1 MCRALLAFVST
12 GALVMAQD
20 KGTENT
26 SGTSQTQDIAS
37 LKAMI
42 AAQQKQLDALKQ
54 ALDNQ
59 QKLLDQAAAS
69 TTSAASTVA
78 ASATPTDKITPPNVG
93 QVASIAPIFPAVA
106 PATLAALPAIPVPQA
121 APAASSGGN
130 PCEAPTDTKVPAY
143 IRIGS
148 TCVVPVGFMDLTSVW
163 RSKDVGSSIGTTF
176 ANIPFNNVAAG
187 RLSEFHLSPQNSR
200 LGFRVDG
207 DWKGAHFI
215 GYNEIDFNGTSGG
228 NNLTTTN
235 GSFVPRIRLFWVDVR
250 KGDIEFLAGQS
261 WSFLTPN
268 RKGLSA
274 LPGDLFYGQE
284 VDLNYL
290 TGLTWDRQ
298 PGARVIYHPNDKVAI
313 GVAVEN
319 PDAYIGGSSGGPSI
333 TLPSALAA
341 ITPTDVSS
349 ASNNNGNQ
357 TTADFMP
364 DFIAKIAFD
373 PTSRIHFE
381 VAGLQSTFRTWNP
394 NTNLYYKAIGAGGS
408 ANLMLGLTDNFR
420 LTSTNFWS
428 DGGGRY
434 LFGQAPD
441 MIIRADGSISPVH
454 AGGFTEG
461 FEANVKNTLLYGYW
475 GGTYVGRDVA
485 LDANGTTLI
494 GYGFRGSANTNNRMI
509 QEVTFGFNQ
518 TIWKNPAYGA
528 INFMGQYMYEVRA
541 PWYYSLNEAGGK
553 GTQASTIYFN
563 VRYTLPGSMPKF

>member
-1 MCRALLAFVST
+1 MISGKKRLCRAILAFVSAS
-12 GALVMAQD
+12 ALLVAQEAPTPVKVTD
-20 KGTENT
+20 GTA
-26 SGTSQTQDIAS
+26 QAKDIAA

-42 AAQQKQLDALKQ
+42 AEQQKQLDAMKQ
-54 ALDNQ
+54 ALDSQ
-59 QKLLDQAAAS
+59 QKMLDQAVAQA
-69 TTSAASTVA
+69 SAAEKTA
-78 ASATPTDKITPPNVG
+78 PANVG
-93 QVASIAPIFPAVA
+93 QVASLAPVFPAVA
-106 PATLAALPAIPVPQA
+106 PATLAAIPAFPIPQAA
-121 APAASSGGN
+121 APAASGGN
-130 PCEAPTDTKVPAY
+130 PCEAPADQKVPAY
-143 IRIGS
+143 IRIGN
-148 TCVVPVGFMDLTSVW
+148 TCVVPIGFMDMTSVW

-176 ANIPFNNVAAG
+176 ANIPYNNVAAG

-215 GYNEIDFNGTSGG
+215 GYNEFDFNGTSGG
-228 NNLTTTN
+228 NNLSTTN

-250 KGDIEFLAGQS
+250 KGSIEFLAGQS
-261 WSFLTPN
+261 WSLLTPN

-284 VDLNYL
+284 IDLNYL

-298 PGARVIYHPNDKVAI
+298 PGARIIFHPNDKVAI
-313 GVAVEN
+313 GLSVEN
-319 PDAYIGGSSGGPSI
+319 PDPYIGGSSGGPAV
-333 TLPSALAA
+333 TLPAALAA

-357 TTADFMP
+357 TSADFMP
-364 DFIAKIAFD
+364 DFIVKIAAD
-373 PTSRIHFE
+373 PTSRLHFE

-394 NTNLYYKAIGAGGS
+394 NTNLYYKSIGAGVS
-408 ANLMLGLTDNFR
+408 ANAILGITDNFR

-441 MIIRADGSISPVH
+441 MIIRADGSISPLH

-461 FEANVKNTLLYGYW
+461 FEANVKNSILYGYW

-485 LDANGTTLI
+485 LDLNGTSLI
-494 GYGFRGSANTNNRMI
+494 GYGYRGSANSQNRMI

-518 TIWKNPAYGA
+518 TLWKSASYGA
-528 INFMGQYMYEVRA
+528 LNLMGQYMYEVRA

-553 GTQASTIYFN
+553 GTQASTVYFN

>member
-1 MCRALLAFVST
+1 MTSGKRWLCRALLTFVSA
-12 GALVMAQD
+12 GAMVVAQVSTD
-20 KGTENT
+20 GTA
-26 SGTSQTQDIAS
+26 QTQDIAA

-54 ALDNQ
+54 ALDSQ
-59 QKLLDQAAAS
+59 QQLLDKAI
-69 TTSAASTVA
+69 A
-78 ASATPTDKITPPNVG
+78 ASAQPDRTVPPNRG
-93 QVASIAPIFPAVA
+93 QVASIVPVFPAA
-106 PATLAALPAIPVPQA
+106 LPATLGAIPAIPVPQA
-121 APAASSGGN
+121 SAPAASAGGN
-130 PCEAPTDTKVPAY
+130 PCEAPAESKVPTY
-143 IRIGS
+143 FRIGD
-148 TCVVPVGFMDLTSVW
+148 TCVQPVGFMDLTSVW
-163 RSKDVGSSIGTTF
+163 RSKDVGSSIGTSF
-176 ANIPFNNVAAG
+176 ANIPYNNALGG

-215 GYNEIDFNGTSGG
+215 GYNEFDFNGTSGG

-235 GSFVPRIRLFWVDVR
+235 GSFVPRLRLFWMDVR
-250 KGDIEFLAGQS
+250 KGSMEFLAGQS
-261 WSFLTPN
+261 WSMLTPN

-284 VDLNYL
+284 IDLNYL

-298 PGARVIYHPNDKVAI
+298 PGARIIFHPNDKIAM
-313 GVAVEN
+313 GLSVEN
-319 PDAYIGGSSGGPSI
+319 PDAYIGGSTGGPTI
-333 TLPSALAA
+333 TLPACCAAESGVTVSAAGA
-341 ITPTDVSS
+341 
-349 ASNNNGNQ
+349 NNGNQ
-357 TTADFMP
+357 PVADYTP

-381 VAGLQSTFRTWNP
+381 VAGLESSFRTFNLTSGAGFTG
-394 NTNLYYKAIGAGGS
+394 NTEFKKVGVGGS
-408 ANLMLGLTDNFR
+408 ANAILGITDNFR

-434 LFGQAPD
+434 LFGQSPD
-441 MIIRADGSISPVH
+441 FIIRGDGSISPIH

-475 GGTYVGRDVA
+475 GGTYIGRDVA
-485 LDANGTTLI
+485 VDTNGSLI
-494 GYGFRGSANTNNRMI
+494 GYGYHGAANSQNRMI

-518 TIWKNPAYGA
+518 TIWKSASYGA

-553 GTQASTIYFN
+553 GTQASTIFMN
-563 VRYTLPGSMPKF
+563 IRYTLPGSMPKF

>member
-1 MCRALLAFVST
+1 MCRALLVCVSAGALIVAQDTGTVST
-12 GALVMAQD
+12 EG
-20 KGTENT
+20 N
-26 SGTSQTQDIAS
+26 QTQDIAT
-37 LKAMI
+37 LRAMI

-59 QKLLDQAAAS
+59 QKVLDQAAAAQK
-69 TTSAASTVA
+69 TA
-78 ASATPTDKITPPNVG
+78 PPSVG
-93 QVASIAPIFPAVA
+93 QVASIAPVFPAAA
-106 PATLAALPAIPVPQA
+106 PATLAAIPAIPVPQA
-121 APAASSGGN
+121 APAAAGTN
-130 PCEAPTDTKVPAY
+130 PCDGPPDTKSQPY
-143 IRIGS
+143 LRIGD
-148 TCVVPVGFMDLTSVW
+148 TCVIPIGFMDMTSVW

-176 ANIPFNNVAAG
+176 GNIPYNNVAGG

-200 LGFRVDG
+200 IGFRVDG

-215 GYNEIDFNGTSGG
+215 GYNEFDFNGTSGG

-235 GSFVPRIRLFWVDVR
+235 GSFVPRLRLFWVDVR
-250 KGDIEFLAGQS
+250 KGNAEFLAGQS
-261 WSFLTPN
+261 WSLLTPN

-284 VDLNYL
+284 IDLNYL
-290 TGLTWDRQ
+290 TGLTWTRQ
-298 PGARVIYHPNDKVAI
+298 PGARFIYHPNDKVAV
-313 GVAVEN
+313 GLSVEN

-333 TLPSALAA
+333 VLPSALAA

-357 TTADFMP
+357 TTADFLP

-381 VAGLQSTFRTWNP
+381 VAGLESTFRTWNP
-394 NTNLYYKAIGAGGS
+394 NTNVYYKAVGAGGS

-441 MIIRADGSISPVH
+441 LIIRADGSISPMH
-454 AGGFTEG
+454 AGGGTEG
-461 FEANVKNTLLYGYW
+461 FEANVKDTILYGYW

-485 LDANGTTLI
+485 LDTNGSLI
-494 GYGFRGSANTNNRMI
+494 GYGYHGSSNAQNRMT
-509 QEVTFGFNQ
+509 QEITFGFNQ

-528 INFMGQYMYEVRA
+528 INFMGQYMYEIRA

-553 GTQASTIYFN
+553 NAEASTVFFN

>member
-1 MCRALLAFVST
+1 MISGKRWLCRALLVCVSA
-12 GALVMAQD
+12 GSLVVAQD
-20 KGTENT
+20 KGTVSTDGN
-26 SGTSQTQDIAS
+26 QTQDIAT
-37 LKAMI
+37 LRAMI

-59 QKLLDQAAAS
+59 QKVLDQTIAADKTAAAQK
-69 TTSAASTVA
+69 TAPAS
-78 ASATPTDKITPPNVG
+78 VG
-93 QVASIAPIFPAVA
+93 QVASIAPIFPAAA
-106 PATLAALPAIPVPQA
+106 PATLAAIPAIPVPQKDTTGTA
-121 APAASSGGN
+121 GSN
-130 PCEAPTDTKVPAY
+130 PCEAGPDAQTPPY
-143 IRIGS
+143 IRIGN
-148 TCVVPVGFMDLTSVW
+148 TCMIPIGFMDLTSVW
-163 RSKDVGSSIGTTF
+163 RSKDVGSSIGTSF
-176 ANIPFNNVAAG
+176 ANIPYNNTLAG
-187 RLSEFHLSPQNSR
+187 RLSEFHFSPQNSR
-200 LGFRVDG
+200 IGFRIDG
-207 DWKGAHFI
+207 DFKGTHFI
-215 GYNEIDFNGTSGG
+215 AYNENDFNGTSGG

-235 GSFVPRIRLFWVDVR
+235 GSWVPRLRLFWVDLR
-250 KGDIEFLAGQS
+250 KGNIEFLAGQS

-284 VDLNYL
+284 IDLNYL

-298 PGARVIYHPNDKVAI
+298 PGVRFIYHPNNQVAI
-313 GVAVEN
+313 GLSVEN
-319 PDAYIGGSSGGPSI
+319 PDQYIGGSTGGPTI
-333 TLPSALAA
+333 TLPSALAS
-341 ITPTDVSS
+341 IYTPTEFSS

-357 TTADFMP
+357 TAADFMP

-381 VAGLQSTFRTWNP
+381 VAGLERTFRSFNQTT
-394 NTNLYYKAIGAGGS
+394 NTTFRKVGAGGS

-441 MIIRADGSISPVH
+441 VIIRADGSISPLH

-485 LDANGTTLI
+485 LDTNGSLI
-494 GYGFRGSANTNNRMI
+494 GYGYHGSADTQNRMI
-509 QEVTFGFNQ
+509 QEITLGFNQ
-518 TIWKNPAYGA
+518 TIWKNPRYGA
-528 INFMGQYMYEVRA
+528 VNFMGQYMYEIRA

-553 GTQASTIYFN
+553 DTQANTVMFN
-563 VRYTLPGSMPKF
+563 IRYSLPGSMPTF